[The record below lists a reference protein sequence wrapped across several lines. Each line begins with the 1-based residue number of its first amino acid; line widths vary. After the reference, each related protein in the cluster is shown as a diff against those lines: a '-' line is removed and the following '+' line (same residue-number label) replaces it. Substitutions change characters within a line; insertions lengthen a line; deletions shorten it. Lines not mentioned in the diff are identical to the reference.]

1 MGWTLAGAGSLRQEN
16 PSANV
21 DAVARVSQ
29 FHVVDM
35 TTANKV
41 TVLRI
46 LLVPF
51 FVVQVLYY
59 ERTGNEGHRLAAVLC
74 FAVAAITDAY
84 DGYLAR
90 RYNQWSELGALLD
103 PLADKLLLVS
113 ALMLLTFDKRPQLP
127 NLPLW
132 LAGTVVGRDVIQAVG
147 FAVLHY
153 TLGGKVPVRPR
164 MVGKAATVLQMVTV
178 SWALLKWP
186 MDWLG
191 PLALATAVC
200 TGISGVVY
208 VVDGMKLLSASPDS
222 LPTQKNSADTPPP

>member
-1 MGWTLAGAGSLRQEN
+1 
-16 PSANV
+16 V
-21 DAVARVSQ
+21 
-29 FHVVDM
+29 

-59 ERTGNEGHRLAAVLC
+59 ERTGEEGHRLAAVLC
-74 FAVAAITDAY
+74 FAIAAIADGY

-90 RYNQWSELGALLD
+90 RYNQRSELGALLD

-113 ALMLLTFDKRPQLP
+113 ALVLLTFDRRPYLP

-132 LAGTVVGRDVIQAVG
+132 LAGTVIGRDAVQAIG

-153 TLGGKVPVRPR
+153 TLGKVPIRPRLIGKV
-164 MVGKAATVLQMVTV
+164 ATVLQMVTV

-186 MDWLG
+186 TDWLG
-191 PLALATAVC
+191 HLSAAAAVC

-208 VVDGMKLLSASPDS
+208 VMDGMRLAGASPDS
-222 LPTQKNSADTPPP
+222 APLPGDAPEKPSP